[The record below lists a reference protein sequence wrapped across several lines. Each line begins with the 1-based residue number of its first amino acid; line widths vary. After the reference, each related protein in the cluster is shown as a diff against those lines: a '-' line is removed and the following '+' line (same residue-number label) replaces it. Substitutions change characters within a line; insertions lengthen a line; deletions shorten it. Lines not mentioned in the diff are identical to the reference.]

1 LELKLQDQETKS
13 LVSNALRESLLSILK
28 SDEVKNE
35 FKNIIDVEQKK
46 LREEVIFKIQDQK
59 ELVIQ
64 YVRKQQSIEINEKIK
79 EKERLEK
86 IIEEN
91 NKIIDAKRGQLNEL
105 TIHTEIEQKKIME
118 NSKMI
123 EDEKRFKELQEKLN
137 QEQEKNKIINRSKTR
152 NTITFSMH

>member
-1 LELKLQDQETKS
+1 
-13 LVSNALRESLLSILK
+13 
-28 SDEVKNE
+28 
-35 FKNIIDVEQKK
+35 
-46 LREEVIFKIQDQK
+46 VIFKIQDQK

-91 NKIIDAKRGQLNEL
+91 NKIIAAQRGQLNEL

-123 EDEKRFKELQEKLN
+123 EDEK
-137 QEQEKNKIINRSKTR
+137 KI
-152 NTITFSMH
+152 

>member
-64 YVRKQQSIEINEKIK
+64 YVRKQQSIEINEKNKGEGEIG
-79 EKERLEK
+79 
-86 IIEEN
+86 EN
-91 NKIIDAKRGQLNEL
+91 NRRK
-105 TIHTEIEQKKIME
+105 
-118 NSKMI
+118 
-123 EDEKRFKELQEKLN
+123 
-137 QEQEKNKIINRSKTR
+137 
-152 NTITFSMH
+152 